1 MDEVLAPE
9 ALSERVYGFART
21 LATRSLL
28 TLAAAKEIVD
38 GRADEARFR
47 RWQEESREE
56 VAEGVAAFMERR
68 APRFPWRGTAPGR

>member
-1 MDEVLAPE
+1 VDEVLAPE

-21 LATRSLL
+21 LATRSQL
-28 TLAAAKEIVD
+28 TLAVTKEIVD
-38 GRADEARFR
+38 GRADGARFR

-68 APRFPWRGTAPGR
+68 SPIFPWNGITPER